1 MDRKSTKLITI
12 GIPCYQNV
20 SYETLEDYMRFMF
33 HLGRRCPEYDFR
45 LAIKGKSEQFRARNA
60 IVEAALSHDSD
71 YLLMLDDDH
80 VIDIQKSLGPNESYD
95 FLKKL
100 IDQMEKDETIGI
112 MGALYYQRGG
122 NCYPV
127 IMEKKGMSYFFKT
140 HKEIT
145 GAPQKVDVTGG
156 GCMLIRKEVFD
167 KIDSPWF
174 APEFEYGTDVQIC
187 QKVTNAGFSVWCD
200 TSIEL
205 GHVKIDREIISSKTL
220 KRNLERHNEYLSR
233 DDVKEAP
240 KIRKP
245 HNEHYKEDILE
256 YTRFPD
262 SKLREMALEYQ
273 EQNEGKFNLKEI
285 KEYYKNLGLYQIARN
300 YFFHTHHVTAE
311 NDRLLLG
318 MFSNNGV
325 KSYGLDYGCGT
336 APIGFEMALRG
347 NRVDFVDIEGSEAD
361 KFIRWRCDKHNV
373 DAGFKVEGPYDWIM
387 LLDVLEHIPKDEA
400 EQFLIDRIGNLKD
413 NGSIVT
419 NFMLNYDDYNYEHIN
434 MDKDEF
440 KRILIENGVYPMNNL
455 LWTKSVV

>member
-1 MDRKSTKLITI
+1 MKVITI

-33 HLGRRCPEYDFR
+33 HLGRRCPEYEFK

-60 IVEAALSHDSD
+60 IVEAALSYDSD

-80 VIDIQKSLGPNESYD
+80 VIDIQKKLGPNDSYD

-100 IDQMEKDETIGI
+100 IDQMEADKTIGI

-127 IMEKKGMSYFFKT
+127 IMEKKGKSYFFKT
-140 HKEIT
+140 HKEVT
-145 GAPQKVDVTGG
+145 GGLQKVDVTGG

-167 KIDSPWF
+167 KIESPWF
-174 APEFEYGTDVQIC
+174 SPEFEYGTDVQIC
-187 QKVTNAGFSVWCD
+187 QKVTDAGFSVWCD

-220 KRNLERHNEYLSR
+220 KSNLQKHEEYLKR
-233 DDVKEAP
+233 EDVKNAP
-240 KIRKP
+240 KIDKP
-245 HNEHYKEDILE
+245 HDDNYKKDILE
-256 YTRFPD
+256 YTRLPD

-273 EQNEGKFNLKEI
+273 EQNEGGFNLEGI
-285 KEYYKNLGLYQIARN
+285 KDYYKNLGLYQIARN

-311 NDRLLLG
+311 NDRLLIG
-318 MFSNNGV
+318 MFSNNGT

-336 APIGFEMALRG
+336 APVGFELALRG
-347 NRVDFVDIEGSEAD
+347 NKVDFVDIPDSEAD
-361 KFIRWRCDKHNV
+361 KFIRWRCDKHNIKSDFEV
-373 DAGFKVEGPYDWIM
+373 KGPYDWIL
-387 LLDVLEHIPKDEA
+387 LLDVLEHIPTNEA
-400 EQFLIDRIGNLKD
+400 EGFLLNLIGKLKD

-419 NFMLNYDDYNYEHIN
+419 NFMHNHDVYNYEHIN
-434 MDKDEF
+434 MDKEEV
-440 KRILIENGVYPMNNL
+440 KKILIDNGVYPLNKM

>member
-1 MDRKSTKLITI
+1 MDKKVITI

-33 HLGRRCPEYDFR
+33 HLGRRCPEYDFT

-60 IVEAALSHDSD
+60 IVEAAISYDSD

-80 VIDIQKSLGPNESYD
+80 VIDIQKKLGPNDSYD

-100 IDQMEKDETIGI
+100 IQHMENDENKGI
-112 MGALYYQRGG
+112 VGALYYQRGG

-127 IMEKKGMSYFFKT
+127 IMEQKGKSYFFKT
-140 HKEIT
+140 HQEIAN
-145 GAPQKVDVTGG
+145 GLQQVDVTGG

-167 KIDSPWF
+167 KIESPWF
-174 APEFEYGTDVQIC
+174 SPEFEYGTDVQIC
-187 QKVTNAGFSVWCD
+187 QKVRDAGFSVWCD
-200 TSIEL
+200 TSIEI

-220 KRNLERHNEYLSR
+220 KRNLEKHDEYLKR
-233 DDVKEAP
+233 EDVKEAP
-240 KIRKP
+240 KIRKA
-245 HNEHYKEDILE
+245 HNEHYKNDVLE
-256 YTRFPD
+256 YTRLPD

-273 EQNEGKFNLKEI
+273 EQNEGEFNLNEI
-285 KEYYKNLGLYQIARN
+285 KEYYKSLGLYQIARN

-336 APIGFEMALRG
+336 APVGFELALRG
-347 NRVDFVDIEGSEAD
+347 NKVDFVDIPDSEAD
-361 KFIRWRCDKHNV
+361 KFIRWRCEKHGIESNFSM
-373 DAGFKVEGPYDWIM
+373 GEEYDWIM
-387 LLDVLEHIPKDEA
+387 LLDVIEHIPTDEV
-400 EQFLIDRIGNLKD
+400 EKFLIDLIGRLKG

-419 NFMLNYDDYNYEHIN
+419 NFMHNHDVYNYEHIN
-434 MDKDEF
+434 MDKEQV
-440 KRILIENGVYPMNNL
+440 KKILIDNGVYPQNNL
-455 LWTKSVV
+455 LWTKSMV